1 MQQFVPILH
10 FGFFPYY
17 LHAVTLETH
26 SSKKDILQQNVM
38 NTAVYENAV
47 IY

>member
-10 FGFFPYY
+10 FRFFPYY
-17 LHAVTLETH
+17 PYAVTLKTH

-38 NTAVYENAV
+38 NTAVYENTE

>member
-10 FGFFPYY
+10 FRFFPYY
-17 LHAVTLETH
+17 PHAVTLKTL

-38 NTAVYENAV
+38 NTAVYENSV

>member
-1 MQQFVPILH
+1 MQQSVPVPL
-10 FGFFPYY
+10 FRFLPYSA
-17 LHAVTLETH
+17 HGVTLKTH

-38 NTAVYENAV
+38 NTAVYENSV